1 MTVAEHYCDKRPLKH
16 SLSIY
21 DAFRGW
27 QGVTADCPGMGPNDD
42 RRRANADN
50 SMTEEEAAMEAM
62 AANDYVTTAK
72 VMMRGKNL
80 LLVKM
85 VAVAEA
91 VRVDTM
97 ATKV

>member
-1 MTVAEHYCDKRPLKH
+1 
-16 SLSIY
+16 
-21 DAFRGW
+21 
-27 QGVTADCPGMGPNDD
+27 
-42 RRRANADN
+42 
-50 SMTEEEAAMEAM
+50 MTEEEAAMEAM